1 MDAGID
7 KDLVFGDP
15 KAPRF
20 VYWDKKLRATPSGP
34 DALTF
39 DLLSIWGKIRAGL
52 GAIGLKAAA
61 PGTHVP
67 YTLAKAVAHYD
78 LHTTTSTPQSAHY
91 ELLRLPSGVEES
103 VEQFIRRNLG
113 EEVFQRLI
121 EPFCSGVYA
130 GDPSKLS
137 MKAAFGKIQIL
148 EEKGGS
154 LVGGAIQLFQERKSN
169 PPPPRD
175 TRLPPKPKGQT
186 VGSFR
191 KGLKMLPEAIAAKLG
206 DAVKY
211 VWWCRLSRLLL
222 LGGIRYVF
230 VCFFT
235 NQVTRAH

>member
-1 MDAGID
+1 M
-7 KDLVFGDP
+7 
-15 KAPRF
+15 
-20 VYWDKKLRATPSGP
+20 
-34 DALTF
+34 
-39 DLLSIWGKIRAGL
+39 
-52 GAIGLKAAA
+52 
-61 PGTHVP
+61 
-67 YTLAKAVAHYD
+67 
-78 LHTTTSTPQSAHY
+78 
-91 ELLRLPSGVEES
+91 
-103 VEQFIRRNLG
+103 EQFIRRNLG

-154 LVGGAIQLFQERKSN
+154 LVGGAIQLFQERKAN

-175 TRLPPKPKGQT
+175 ARLPPKPKGQT

-211 VWWCRLSRLLL
+211 V
-222 LGGIRYVF
+222 GVHGIARRRCCSANTHV
-230 VCFFT
+230 
-235 NQVTRAH
+235 